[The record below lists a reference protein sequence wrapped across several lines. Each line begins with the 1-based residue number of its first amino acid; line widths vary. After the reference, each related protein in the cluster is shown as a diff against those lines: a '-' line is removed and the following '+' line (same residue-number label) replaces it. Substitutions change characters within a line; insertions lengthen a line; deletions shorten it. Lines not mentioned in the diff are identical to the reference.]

1 VTIPITILRLPAVR
15 IRCGL
20 SRSSIYLKIANGDFP
35 RPISLGARAVGWIA
49 SEIDSWLAGRFTLS
63 RRAAVDAETKVARTE
78 RASAAKGRAGSP
90 VSEAEAK
97 CN

>member
-1 VTIPITILRLPAVR
+1 LTTPITILRLPAVCS
-15 IRCGL
+15 RCGL

-49 SEIDSWLAGRFTLS
+49 SEVDSWLADRRTVS
-63 RRAAVDAETKVARTE
+63 RSPAVEAATKAAQAQRP
-78 RASAAKGRAGSP
+78 SAAKDRAASP